1 MTEDAFGFS
10 TARSRTEQRLKSISP
25 GEVGHPV
32 AELDRIDAAG
42 EAHGFV
48 QRERPRAAL
57 QRRRKE
63 IGPTVAINMRVP
75 EQVAATF
82 IEFCERHRY
91 SYWEGV
97 QELMKRSCVD

>member
-10 TARSRTEQRLKSISP
+10 AARRRTEEKLRSISP
-25 GEVGHPV
+25 GEGGHPT
-32 AELDRIDAAG
+32 APLDRIDAAG

-48 QRERPRAAL
+48 QRERPQTVL

-75 EQVAATF
+75 EQVAVTF

-97 QELMKRSCVD
+97 QELMKRAGVS